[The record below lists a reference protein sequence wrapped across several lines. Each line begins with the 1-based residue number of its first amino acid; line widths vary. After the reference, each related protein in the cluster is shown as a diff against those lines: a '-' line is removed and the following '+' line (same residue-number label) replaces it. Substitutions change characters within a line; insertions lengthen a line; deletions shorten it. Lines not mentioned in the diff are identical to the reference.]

1 MTRWGRF
8 EERSDG
14 ASEMDPAK
22 RKTQLSLLPSILNI
36 LITILHFGS
45 CFAKGSC

>member
-8 EERSDG
+8 EELSDG
-14 ASEMDPAK
+14 ASKMDPAK

-36 LITILHFGS
+36 ITILHFGS